1 MMAMGYFASSTT
13 TTTKRKIKKF
23 AESDTEKW
31 KSGRATFWRRRRWRK
46 WKNPIFNELN
56 FFGNTE
62 AEWENIVK
70 DRDARQ
76 KQKYRKNKKTKKFWF
91 RRKWIQESLRFVLI
105 EAWMGASNP
114 GNWDWSK
121 RSEFFDSSFPPS
133 AVNLKSGC
141 RQTILF
147 VQQIFFEN
155 IFNEKGRLKHFF
167 NLTHPPSCIQSSFTT
182 NNDWEMDVSPPCPR
196 WCKKR
201 NTKIDT

>member
-1 MMAMGYFASSTT
+1 MMAMGYFASS

-76 KQKYRKNKKTKKFWF
+76 KQKYRKNKILIKFYKESNKFGFVGNESKKVCVLF
-91 RRKWIQESLRFVLI
+91 SLRRGWGPPIREIGI
-105 EAWMGASNP
+105 EAREVSF
-114 GNWDWSK
+114 SILRFRLL
-121 RSEFFDSSFPPS
+121 RS
-133 AVNLKSGC
+133 
-141 RQTILF
+141 I
-147 VQQIFFEN
+147 
-155 IFNEKGRLKHFF
+155 
-167 NLTHPPSCIQSSFTT
+167 
-182 NNDWEMDVSPPCPR
+182 
-196 WCKKR
+196 
-201 NTKIDT
+201 